1 MLRIL
6 LFSPKGAGNHY
17 YGPGM
22 NAYRM
27 YQNLTKEDNV
37 SLSLAHGFSE
47 QENSELFDGQYFISD
62 VVNKNIWLGTKFLFK
77 SKKWIDNNVHKFDVV
92 HCLTAFQHSFM
103 FSLWCERQGVPVF
116 IKIGQSDHTG
126 FNENSLQS
134 RILGLN
140 RFRLNHANDITGYIS
155 ISETIY
161 NKLCEAGID
170 TTKIHSIPNG
180 VDTDRFHPVGLSEKQ
195 IIRKRL
201 GIENKFTVIFT
212 GAFSDRKNP
221 LLVAKAFRKFSDRD
235 DIQLLL
241 IGPDTD
247 QGEQRAA
254 IQKIVNE
261 EGFRNIILKNFVN
274 NIEEYYKASDLFVLP
289 SNQEGFSNSMLEAQ
303 ACGLPAVVTKI
314 SGSEDLIRESLNG
327 TFITP
332 KSNDIYQAIN
342 SYFNNPEKVK
352 KESESAR
359 DIIFKKY
366 GSRVI
371 LQNYLDLFREH
382 IT

>member
-27 YQNLTKEDNV
+27 YQNLTEEDNV

-47 QENSELFDGQYFISD
+47 QEDSELFDEQFFISD
-62 VVNKNIWLGTKFLFK
+62 VVNKNIWLGTQFLLK
-77 SKKWIDNNVHKFDVV
+77 SKKWISNHAHKFDVV

-103 FSLWCERQGVPVF
+103 FSLWFERQGVPVF

-140 RFRLNHANDITGYIS
+140 RYRLNHANDITGYIS
-155 ISETIY
+155 ISDTIY

-170 TTKIHSIPNG
+170 PAKIHSIPNG
-180 VDTDRFHPVGLSEKQ
+180 VDTNRFHPVGLSEKKK
-195 IIRKRL
+195 IRKTL
-201 GIENKFTVIFT
+201 GIEDKFTVIFT

-221 LLVAKAFRKFSDRD
+221 FLVAKAFRKFSDRD

-254 IQKIVNE
+254 IQKIID
-261 EGFRNIILKNFVN
+261 EGGSNITLKNFVK

-303 ACGLPAVVTKI
+303 ASGLPAVVTKI
-314 SGSEDLIRESLNG
+314 SGSEDLIKESLNG
-327 TFITP
+327 TFISP
-332 KSNDIYQAIN
+332 KSNSIYQAIN
-342 SYFNNPEKVK
+342 SYFKNPEKVG

-359 DIIFKKY
+359 DIILNKY
-366 GSRVI
+366 GSRII

-382 IT
+382 VI